1 MFIFSIKKA
10 SRNKKDKIQIW
21 KMASNDIGDWYRG
34 IPQISKYWF
43 TGSVIVPIAARFGLL
58 NPMYLI
64 LLFEAV
70 VYKFQIWRLVTSVL
84 YYPIAGPKGFHYLI
98 NLYFLYSYS
107 TRLETGIFDGR
118 PADYLF
124 MLLFNWICLI
134 VIGFVADLMLL
145 MDPMIL
151 SVLYVWCQLNKD
163 MIVSF
168 WFGTQFKAMY
178 LPWVLLAF
186 NMIVGGGG
194 ILELLGIL
202 VGHMYFFLM
211 FKYPQDF
218 GGVRLL
224 NTPQILYK
232 YFPNRRGGVSGFGQ
246 APASRRRP
254 DNDDNDPGRHRWG
267 GGGQVLGGN

>member
-1 MFIFSIKKA
+1 
-10 SRNKKDKIQIW
+10 
-21 KMASNDIGDWYRG
+21 MASNDIGDWYRG
-34 IPQISKYWF
+34 IPQITKYWF
-43 TGSVIVPIAARFGLL
+43 TGSVVVPIAARFGLL
-58 NPMYLI
+58 NAQWLV
-64 LLFEAV
+64 LLFELV
-70 VYKFQIWRLVTSVL
+70 VYKFQIWRPVTAVL
-84 YYPIAGPKGFHYLI
+84 FYPISGPRGFHYLI

-107 TRLETGIFDGR
+107 TRLETGIFDGK
-118 PADYLF
+118 PAEYVF
-124 MLLFNWICLI
+124 MLLFNWLCLVI
-134 VIGFVADLMLL
+134 IGFVADMMLL

-163 MIVSF
+163 TIVSF
-168 WFGTQFKAMY
+168 WFGTRFKAMY

-194 ILELLGIL
+194 FQELLGII
-202 VGHMYFFLM
+202 VGHLYFFLM

-218 GGVRLL
+218 GGARLL

-254 DNDDNDPGRHRWG
+254 DDDNQGGHNWGRG
-267 GGGQVLGGN
+267 GHALGGN